1 MSLQIRR
8 GTEVQ
13 RAAMSVP
20 LDNGEL
26 VWTDEKKLFIG
37 DGTTL
42 GGVHVMAGSVGAG
55 LAYNSLTKTI
65 NFNQATLSLST
76 QLVPEGYTT
85 TYTLAGS
92 SGTTLKVGS
101 SIGIQIGMLIS
112 GTGFTTQ
119 TVTNVSGDGVTLTIS
134 GAPGNSPAPVDNQSL
149 TFTSSNQYFTSA
161 RVLTALQTALVAGTQ
176 TGATFDINVG
186 AGTLSVQTNVVPSY
200 NGAGSYPGYKPAGTI
215 IFNSADNHF
224 YGYNG
229 TIWKQLDN

>member
-37 DGTTL
+37 DGTTN
-42 GGVHVMAGSVGAG
+42 GGVHVMAGSLGAG
-55 LAYNSLTKTI
+55 LTYNSFTKTI
-65 NFNQATLSLST
+65 SFNQASLSLAT

-85 TYTLAGS
+85 TYTAAGS
-92 SGTTLKVGS
+92 SGTTLKVAS
-101 SIGIQIGMLIS
+101 SIGIQIGMVIS
-112 GTGFTTQ
+112 GTGFLNQ

-134 GAPGNSPAPVDNQSL
+134 AVPGSSPAPSNGQSL
-149 TFTSSNQYFTSA
+149 TFTSTNQYFTSA
-161 RVLTALQTALVAGTQ
+161 RTLTALQTALAAGTQ
-176 TGATFDINVG
+176 TGITFNINPGSGTVSVQANILPSYAG
-186 AGTLSVQTNVVPSY
+186 AG
-200 NGAGSYPGYKPAGTI
+200 AYPTAVAGTI
-215 IFNSADNHF
+215 IFNSSDNRF

-229 TIWKQLDN
+229 TIWKLLDN

>member
-13 RAAMSVP
+13 RAAMQVP

-26 VWTDEKKLFIG
+26 VWTEEKKLFIG
-37 DGTTL
+37 DGTTN
-42 GGVHVMAGSVGAG
+42 GGVHVMANSLGAG
-55 LAYNSLTKTI
+55 LTYNSLTKTI
-65 NFNQATLSLST
+65 SFNQATLLLST
-76 QLVPEGYTT
+76 QLVPEEYTT

-92 SGTTLKVGS
+92 TGTTLKVGS
-101 SIGIQIGMLIS
+101 SAGIQIGMLIS

-134 GAPGNSPAPVDNQSL
+134 AIPGTSPAPVDAQNL
-149 TFTSSNQYFTSA
+149 TFTSNNQYFTSA
-161 RVLTALQTALVAGTQ
+161 RSLTALQSALAAGDQ
-176 TGATFDINVG
+176 TGITFNINPG
-186 AGTLSVQTNVVPSY
+186 SGTVSVQANVVPSY
-200 NGAGSYPGYKPAGTI
+200 AGTGAYPGYKPAGTI
-215 IFNSADNHF
+215 IFDSADHHF

>member
-37 DGTTL
+37 DGTTN
-42 GGVHVMAGSVGAG
+42 GGVHVMAGSLGAG
-55 LAYNSLTKTI
+55 LSYNSLTKTI
-65 NFNQATLSLST
+65 GFNQAALSLAT

-92 SGTTLKVGS
+92 SGTTLKVAS
-101 SIGIQIGMLIS
+101 SIGIQIGMVIS
-112 GTGFTTQ
+112 GTGFLNQ

-134 GAPGNSPAPVDNQSL
+134 AVPGNSPAPANGQSL
-149 TFTSSNQYFTSA
+149 TFTSTNQYFTAARSLAALNSA
-161 RVLTALQTALVAGTQ
+161 LAAGTQ
-176 TGATFDINVG
+176 TGITFNYNAG
-186 AGTLSVQTNVVPSY
+186 AGTLSVQANVVPSY
-200 NGAGSYPGYKPAGTI
+200 AGAGAYPSGAVAGTI
-215 IFNSADNHF
+215 IFNSSDNRF

-229 TIWKQLDN
+229 TIWKLLDN

>member
-37 DGTTL
+37 DGTTN
-42 GGVHVMAGSVGAG
+42 GGVHVMAGSLGAG
-55 LAYNSLTKTI
+55 LTYNILTKTI
-65 NFNQATLSLST
+65 SFNQASLSLAT

-85 TYTLAGS
+85 TYTATGS
-92 SGTTLKVGS
+92 SGTTLKVAS
-101 SIGIQIGMLIS
+101 SIGIQIGMVIS
-112 GTGFTTQ
+112 GTGFLNQ

-134 GAPGNSPAPVDNQSL
+134 AVPGSSPAPSNGQSL
-149 TFTSSNQYFTSA
+149 TFTSTNQYFTSA
-161 RVLTALQTALVAGTQ
+161 RTLTALQTALAAGTQ
-176 TGATFDINVG
+176 TGITFNINPGSGTVSVQANILPSYAG
-186 AGTLSVQTNVVPSY
+186 AG
-200 NGAGSYPGYKPAGTI
+200 AYPTAVAGTI
-215 IFNSADNHF
+215 IFNSSDNRF

-229 TIWKQLDN
+229 TLWKLLDN

>member
-37 DGTTL
+37 DGTTN
-42 GGVHVMAGSVGAG
+42 GGVHVMAGSLGAG
-55 LAYNSLTKTI
+55 LTYNSLTKTI
-65 NFNQATLSLST
+65 SFNQASLSLAT

-85 TYTLAGS
+85 TYTATGS

-101 SIGIQIGMLIS
+101 SIGLQIGMVIS

-134 GAPGNSPAPVDNQSL
+134 AIPGTSPAPTDGQSL
-149 TFTSSNQYFTSA
+149 TFTSTNQYFTSA
-161 RVLTALQTALVAGTQ
+161 RSLAALNTALAAGTQ
-176 TGATFDINVG
+176 TGISFNYNAG
-186 AGTLSVQTNVVPSY
+186 AGTLSVQANVVPSY
-200 NGAGSYPGYKPAGTI
+200 AGTGAYPGYKPAGTI
-215 IFNSADNHF
+215 IFNSSDNHF

>member
-37 DGTTL
+37 DGTTN
-42 GGVHVMAGSVGAG
+42 GGVHVMAGSLGAG

-65 NFNQATLSLST
+65 SFNQATLSLST

-85 TYTLAGS
+85 TYTATGS
-92 SGTTLKVGS
+92 TGTTLKVAS
-101 SIGIQIGMLIS
+101 SIGIQTGMLIS

-134 GAPGNSPAPVDNQSL
+134 AIPGSSPAPVDGQSL

-161 RVLTALQTALVAGTQ
+161 RSLSALNTALAAGTQ
-176 TGATFDINVG
+176 TGIAFNYNAG
-186 AGTLSVQTNVVPSY
+186 AGTLSVQANILPSY
-200 NGAGSYPGYKPAGTI
+200 AGSGAYPSYKPAGTI
-215 IFNSADNHF
+215 IFDSSLNHF
-224 YGYNG
+224 FGYTG
-229 TIWKQLDN
+229 TVWKQLSN